1 MSKIP
6 ALVLV
11 VAGGCFVA
19 GGVLFADGAHAAET
33 KTAEQVFKN
42 IQVLKGMPAA
52 QLDPAMDV
60 MAGALGVQCNY
71 CHVVAGKGKPPA
83 MEKDDKQAKRTARKM
98 VTMMQKINHD
108 FFGDEQVVTC
118 ATCHNGRPEPRT
130 VPPVERVAKEPEP
143 GKVPAGVTV
152 KSLVDKWVAATGGAA
167 AWKKL
172 KSRVSTGTIAGFGPQ
187 PFGLEVVQA
196 PPEKMRETL
205 TMPSGTFM
213 QGWDGKNG
221 YRAFNGN
228 PRPLDDVDEIR
239 REAQFAPPLT
249 LPALL
254 TGAKVVADMPLEG
267 KTMAHVIEGRQ
278 GEAHVKLWF
287 DAATGLCVRMTVNVP
302 TPVGDLPS
310 QTDYEDYKTVD
321 GVKLP
326 FSIKTNQ
333 GGQTSVVHYSDI
345 KHNTKLED
353 SEFEAPKAPPPPAP
367 PAK

>member
-11 VAGGCFVA
+11 VAGGLLVA
-19 GGVLFADGAHAAET
+19 GGARAAET

-71 CHVVAGKGKPPA
+71 CHVVGGKGKPPA

-152 KSLVDKWVAATGGAA
+152 KSLVDKWTQASGGAA

-172 KSRVSTGTIAGFGPQ
+172 KTRVTTGTIEGFGPA
-187 PFGLEVVQA
+187 PFGMEIVQA
-196 PPEKMRETL
+196 SPEKVREQL
-205 TMPSGTFM
+205 TMPSGTFT
-213 QGWDGKNG
+213 QGWDGKSG

-249 LPALL
+249 LSALL
-254 TGAKVVADMPLEG
+254 SGAKVVADMPLDKG
-267 KTMAHVIEGRQ
+267 MAHVIEGRQ

-287 DAATGLCVRMTVNVP
+287 DPATGLLARMTVNVP

-310 QTDYEDYKTVD
+310 QTDFEDYKTVD

-326 FSIKTNQ
+326 FTIKTNQ
-333 GGQTSVVHYSDI
+333 GGQTSIARYTDI
-345 KHNTKLED
+345 KHNAKLED
-353 SEFEAPKAPPPPAP
+353 AEFEAPKAPPPPAP
-367 PAK
+367 QGK